1 MTGQRT
7 TRHRVAL
14 VLALASALGGLTLE
28 ARQRDNTAELRDR
41 LRERFDILA
50 LQDGVALVPRQRD
63 DAVRLV
69 EVREGTV
76 AVNGEEVTG
85 RQLRDRLG
93 RDAELVLRLTYL
105 SAEDQRRL
113 AASGRA
119 EAAPPAPAPTPP
131 GAAPPTPPAPPAPPA
146 QQPEPIRTVRR
157 DGEMVRVF
165 SSITIPRNERV
176 NGDLV
181 VVFGNAYIDGEVD
194 GEVTVVMG
202 NVYLREDSVIREDL
216 TVVGGR
222 LNRAPGARV
231 EGRVDS
237 VTIGDER
244 WRGGWSIPA
253 MLRDTIVG
261 RVGSLVGT
269 LVRVTLLALLSLIA
283 VAFGHNTIVRIA
295 DRTAADPLRAGLVGF
310 FAQLLFFPVLI
321 IAILVLAISI
331 IGIPLLLL
339 LPFVFLLALITLV
352 VGFTGVAYQVGRMLN
367 DRFGWSG
374 RGTYATVLVGV
385 VMIAAVTLVARSAAI
400 VGGGLFSFPLSA
412 VGYLVEYAAW
422 TLGLGA
428 AILAWMRSR
437 DTPPPLPV

>member
-1 MTGQRT
+1 
-7 TRHRVAL
+7 
-14 VLALASALGGLTLE
+14 
-28 ARQRDNTAELRDR
+28 
-41 LRERFDILA
+41 
-50 LQDGVALVPRQRD
+50 
-63 DAVRLV
+63 
-69 EVREGTV
+69 
-76 AVNGEEVTG
+76 
-85 RQLRDRLG
+85 
-93 RDAELVLRLTYL
+93 
-105 SAEDQRRL
+105 
-113 AASGRA
+113 
-119 EAAPPAPAPTPP
+119 
-131 GAAPPTPPAPPAPPA
+131 
-146 QQPEPIRTVRR
+146 
-157 DGEMVRVF
+157 
-165 SSITIPRNERV
+165 
-176 NGDLV
+176 
-181 VVFGNAYIDGEVD
+181 
-194 GEVTVVMG
+194 
-202 NVYLREDSVIREDL
+202 
-216 TVVGGR
+216 
-222 LNRAPGARV
+222 
-231 EGRVDS
+231 
-237 VTIGDER
+237 
-244 WRGGWSIPA
+244 
-253 MLRDTIVG
+253 
-261 RVGSLVGT
+261 VGT